1 MSEQPYH
8 GTREPLL
15 DDIHE
20 IMFSIRT
27 SAEIGLLYAE
37 AGDALGIEY
46 QTRKLIAYV
55 KAVIPSVKALRAT
68 PDASHGGKEAA

>member
-1 MSEQPYH
+1 MSEQSYH

-15 DDIHE
+15 DDIYE

-68 PDASHGGKEAA
+68 SDASHGGKEAA